1 MALRKLQIVFGAC
14 GATLIVSALWAQQAT
29 GQATPSPRDT
39 AIVDYTGYW
48 VSVITEDWRFRMLTA
63 PKGDTAGVPLNAE
76 GTKAANGW
84 DPAKDISSGEQCRAF
99 GAGGVM
105 RMPIRLHVTWQDE
118 KTLKMEI
125 DNGQQVHGLERL

>member
-99 GAGGVM
+99 GAGGGEGSVG
-105 RMPIRLHVTWQDE
+105 D
-118 KTLKMEI
+118 
-125 DNGQQVHGLERL
+125 LEPRAGSVGNRQTTRDALGRGGSRG